1 MFRLLGTVAR
11 GSTAAGG
18 IRNVPKAG
26 LGGIGGGGP
35 ATTALF
41 CLSALWNVGQTVS
54 FATAR
59 TPHAMSSS
67 STVDATRDSVQE
79 YYGKILTKS
88 DDLKTNAC
96 TTDSNMPDAVKAIMP
111 LLHDEVIAKYY
122 GCGIVMPEEL
132 EGCNVLDLGCGA
144 GRDCFIISK
153 LVGAKGKV
161 VGVDMTDE
169 QLEVANRHVDFHTE
183 SFGYDKPNVEFKK
196 GFIEKLADLG
206 LPDNYF
212 DVIVS
217 NCVINLS
224 PDKDAVLREA
234 YRVLKPG
241 GELYFSDVYSD
252 RRVPQDLVDD
262 PVLFGEC
269 LSGALYWNDFLTI
282 ARKHGFNDPRLVS
295 DSRITVSNKKIEARV
310 GHIGFFSATYRLFKL
325 PELERDCEDYGEA
338 VVYKGTVESS
348 PQSFTLDNHH
358 TMDTGRVFPVC
369 RNTLHMLT
377 GTRFARHFDKIGD
390 GETHYGI
397 YPDCGKPI
405 PFASAGAASSS
416 AAAPKP
422 AASKGGCC

>member
-1 MFRLLGTVAR
+1 MFRLLGSVAR
-11 GSTAAGG
+11 GSTAVGFRHA
-18 IRNVPKAG
+18 PKT
-26 LGGIGGGGP
+26 GIGGGGP

-41 CLSALWNVGQTVS
+41 CISALWSVGQTVS
-54 FATAR
+54 FATVR
-59 TPHAMSSS
+59 TPQAMS

-96 TTDSNMPDAVKAIMP
+96 TTDANMPDSVKAVMP
-111 LLHDEVIAKYY
+111 LLHDEVIMKYY

-144 GRDCFIISK
+144 GRDCYIISK
-153 LVGAKGKV
+153 LVGPKGKV

-169 QLEVANRHVDFHTE
+169 QLEVANRHVDFHTK

-196 GFIEKLADLG
+196 GYIEKLADLG

-252 RRVPQDLVDD
+252 RRVPQELVDD

-282 ARKHGFNDPRLVS
+282 ARRHGFNDPRLVS
-295 DSRITVSNKKIEARV
+295 DSRITVSNKKIEERV

-338 VVYKGTVESS
+338 VIYKGTVDSS

-369 RNTLHMLT
+369 RNTLHMLM
-377 GTRFARHFDKIGD
+377 GTRFARHFDKVGD
-390 GETHYGI
+390 GKTHYGI

-405 PFASAGAASSS
+405 PFASASEAGAGAACGP
-416 AAAPKP
+416 AAPKAKP
-422 AASKGGCC
+422 AAGGCC

>member
-1 MFRLLGTVAR
+1 MKFPTPLTY
-11 GSTAAGG
+11 GSWLFP
-18 IRNVPKAG
+18 RYV
-26 LGGIGGGGP
+26 
-35 ATTALF
+35 LF
-41 CLSALWNVGQTVS
+41 CSFVS
-54 FATAR
+54 Q
-59 TPHAMSSS
+59 
-67 STVDATRDSVQE
+67 ATRDSVQE

-88 DDLKTNAC
+88 TDLKTNAC
-96 TTDSNMPDAVKAIMP
+96 TTDVNMPDSVKAVMP
-111 LLHDEVIAKYY
+111 LLNDEVILRYY

-144 GRDCFIISK
+144 GRDCYIISK
-153 LVGAKGKV
+153 LVGPKGNV

-169 QLEVANRHVDFHTE
+169 QLEVANRHVDFHTK

-196 GFIEKLADLG
+196 GYIEKLADLG

-282 ARKHGFNDPRLVS
+282 ARRHGFNDPRLVT
-295 DSRITVSNKKIEARV
+295 DSRITISNKAIEKRV
-310 GHIGFFSATYRLFKL
+310 RAPRCFLSVECVVFFSFLFMSVATSMTAFS
-325 PELERDCEDYGEA
+325 
-338 VVYKGTVESS
+338 VTSWIMV
-348 PQSFTLDNHH
+348 
-358 TMDTGRVFPVC
+358 
-369 RNTLHMLT
+369 
-377 GTRFARHFDKIGD
+377 
-390 GETHYGI
+390 
-397 YPDCGKPI
+397 
-405 PFASAGAASSS
+405 
-416 AAAPKP
+416 
-422 AASKGGCC
+422 

>member
-1 MFRLLGTVAR
+1 M
-11 GSTAAGG
+11 
-18 IRNVPKAG
+18 
-26 LGGIGGGGP
+26 
-35 ATTALF
+35 
-41 CLSALWNVGQTVS
+41 
-54 FATAR
+54 
-59 TPHAMSSS
+59 
-67 STVDATRDSVQE
+67 QE

-96 TTDSNMPDAVKAIMP
+96 TTDANMPDGVKAIMP

-144 GRDCFIISK
+144 GRDCYIISK
-153 LVGAKGKV
+153 LVGPEGNV

-224 PDKDAVLREA
+224 PDKDAVLKEA

-282 ARKHGFNDPRLVS
+282 ARRHGFNDPRLVS

-310 GHIGFFSATYRLFKL
+310 SGTAGV
-325 PELERDCEDYGEA
+325 G
-338 VVYKGTVESS
+338 VVVGSWGRRGGGASWWWNGRGCYCRV
-348 PQSFTLDNHH
+348 SFC
-358 TMDTGRVFPVC
+358 GVF
-369 RNTLHMLT
+369 
-377 GTRFARHFDKIGD
+377 
-390 GETHYGI
+390 
-397 YPDCGKPI
+397 
-405 PFASAGAASSS
+405 
-416 AAAPKP
+416 
-422 AASKGGCC
+422 

>member
-1 MFRLLGTVAR
+1 M
-11 GSTAAGG
+11 STA
-18 IRNVPKAG
+18 
-26 LGGIGGGGP
+26 
-35 ATTALF
+35 
-41 CLSALWNVGQTVS
+41 
-54 FATAR
+54 
-59 TPHAMSSS
+59 
-67 STVDATRDSVQE
+67 VDATRDSVQE

-88 DDLKTNAC
+88 TDLKTNAC
-96 TTDSNMPDAVKAIMP
+96 TTDSNMPDSVKVIMP
-111 LLHDEVIAKYY
+111 LLHDEVIMRYY

-144 GRDCFIISK
+144 GRDCYIISK
-153 LVGAKGKV
+153 MVGSEGKV

-169 QLEVANRHVDFHTE
+169 QLEVANRHVDYHTNK
-183 SFGYDKPNVEFKK
+183 FGYDEPNVEFKK
-196 GFIEKLADLG
+196 GFIEKLGDLG

-234 YRVLKPG
+234 FRVLKPG

-282 ARKHGFNDPRLVS
+282 ARRHGFNDPRLVT
-295 DSRITVSNKKIEARV
+295 DSRITISNKEIEKKV
-310 GHIGFFSATYRLFKL
+310 GHIDFFSATYRLFKL

-338 VVYKGTVESS
+338 VIYKGTVTSS
-348 PQSFTLDNHH
+348 PKSFTLDNHH
-358 TMDTGRVFPVC
+358 VMDTGRVFPVC

-377 GTRFARHFDKIGD
+377 GTRFARHFEKVGD
-390 GETHYGI
+390 GKIHYGI
-397 YPDCGKPI
+397 YPDCGKTI
-405 PFASAGAASSS
+405 PFASAGGELATTSSS
-416 AAAPKP
+416 AAKP
-422 AASKGGCC
+422 AASKGGGCC

>member
-1 MFRLLGTVAR
+1 M
-11 GSTAAGG
+11 
-18 IRNVPKAG
+18 K
-26 LGGIGGGGP
+26 
-35 ATTALF
+35 
-41 CLSALWNVGQTVS
+41 
-54 FATAR
+54 
-59 TPHAMSSS
+59 
-67 STVDATRDSVQE
+67 E

-96 TTDSNMPDAVKAIMP
+96 TTDANMPDSVKAVMP
-111 LLHDEVIAKYY
+111 LLNDEVIAKYY
-122 GCGIVMPEEL
+122 GCGIVMPEAL

-144 GRDCFIISK
+144 GRDCYIISK
-153 LVGAKGKV
+153 LVGPEGRV

-169 QLEVANRHVDFHTE
+169 QLEVANRHVDFHTK

-196 GFIEKLADLG
+196 GYIEKLADLG

-282 ARKHGFNDPRLVS
+282 ARRHGFNDPRLVS
-295 DSRITVSNKKIEARV
+295 DSRITVSNKKIEKRVSERTNERTSCSMVVLARMGMKAGGREGERKRCFV
-310 GHIGFFSATYRLFKL
+310 SLVLLCCHFCVALWCVSIALF
-325 PELERDCEDYGEA
+325 RA
-338 VVYKGTVESS
+338 
-348 PQSFTLDNHH
+348 
-358 TMDTGRVFPVC
+358 
-369 RNTLHMLT
+369 
-377 GTRFARHFDKIGD
+377 
-390 GETHYGI
+390 
-397 YPDCGKPI
+397 
-405 PFASAGAASSS
+405 AASLWYF
-416 AAAPKP
+416 
-422 AASKGGCC
+422 C

>member
-1 MFRLLGTVAR
+1 MY
-11 GSTAAGG
+11 
-18 IRNVPKAG
+18 VPFSVF
-26 LGGIGGGGP
+26 P
-35 ATTALF
+35 VYELF
-41 CLSALWNVGQTVS
+41 CCCVWSSLRVHVLVLRGVSVS
-54 FATAR
+54 FPCRPPLWGGAQPRSLPSPLLT
-59 TPHAMSSS
+59 HL
-67 STVDATRDSVQE
+67 TVRAKTNQCRSWCIQKQATRDSVKE

-96 TTDSNMPDAVKAIMP
+96 TTDANMPDSVKAVMP
-111 LLHDEVIAKYY
+111 LLNDEVIAKYY
-122 GCGIVMPEEL
+122 GCGIVMPEAL

-144 GRDCFIISK
+144 GRDCYIISK
-153 LVGAKGKV
+153 LVGPEGRV

-169 QLEVANRHVDFHTE
+169 QLEVANRHVDFHTK

-196 GFIEKLADLG
+196 GYIEKLADLG

-282 ARKHGFNDPRLVS
+282 ARRHGFNDPRLVS
-295 DSRITVSNKKIEARV
+295 DSRITVSNKKIEKRV
-310 GHIGFFSATYRLFKL
+310 SEQAS
-325 PELERDCEDYGEA
+325 ELQRGGVGKNEDEG
-338 VVYKGTVESS
+338 
-348 PQSFTLDNHH
+348 
-358 TMDTGRVFPVC
+358 GR
-369 RNTLHMLT
+369 
-377 GTRFARHFDKIGD
+377 
-390 GETHYGI
+390 
-397 YPDCGKPI
+397 
-405 PFASAGAASSS
+405 
-416 AAAPKP
+416 
-422 AASKGGCC
+422 